1 MKKIKLT
8 AMTLLLSIVL
18 VGCNSEEKKAI
29 EQGKL
34 EFENKNYDNALM
46 HFKQAIDKGS
56 KEEDIITMAEII
68 EIYNKS
74 IKEMESNNLEEAKKI
89 IDSINS
95 DYINYSIKEDV
106 DNLKE
111 KIDTKLKEEEIN
123 SMISEVD
130 KLIENK
136 DYNSAKIS
144 INEIEK
150 NKLSDSQKKY
160 INELSKKIDSEIE
173 KIENAKKEALEEK
186 QNLTEKEAVDKL
198 LKYINTEYP
207 EITYDIV
214 VLNEYET
221 DVGGKHGYIIQIAE
235 NGPDAYAT
243 IGWYLV
249 ESSTGYIYNT
259 LVGEEPIEL
268 VSK

>member
-111 KIDTKLKEEEIN
+111 KIDTKLKEGIKFVL
-123 SMISEVD
+123 ISEVD

-136 DYNSAKIS
+136 DYNSAKMS

-150 NKLSDSQKKY
+150 NKLSDSQK
-160 INELSKKIDSEIE
+160 
-173 KIENAKKEALEEK
+173 
-186 QNLTEKEAVDKL
+186 
-198 LKYINTEYP
+198 
-207 EITYDIV
+207 
-214 VLNEYET
+214 
-221 DVGGKHGYIIQIAE
+221 
-235 NGPDAYAT
+235 
-243 IGWYLV
+243 
-249 ESSTGYIYNT
+249 IY
-259 LVGEEPIEL
+259 
-268 VSK
+268 K